1 LSFEAF
7 QIVTEF
13 FKEEIKFN
21 CLNYIRLSKKIIF
34 MEAGSSKS
42 GSFNN
47 IIHAMGVVFGDI
59 GTSPIYTLSIVFT
72 LTIPTKENIFG
83 ILSLIF
89 WTLIMLVTIQYGWLA
104 MSLSIRGEGGII
116 VLKEILTSLIKKGR
130 SVGFISFLG
139 YIGVSL
145 LIGDGVITPAI
156 SILSA
161 VEGLKLIPQLSH
173 TTLTEI
179 ILITSVI
186 TIILFAIQHRGTD
199 KVAASFGPIMFIWFL
214 SLFFSGFFYLIHIP
228 DIFLALSPHYAINFF
243 IHNGLPGFFVLS
255 EVILCATGGE
265 ALYADMGHL
274 GGKPIRQAWSIVF
287 FALIINYFGQ
297 GAYILEHNDTKQVLF
312 KLVSSYSEVLY
323 IPFLILTLLATIIAS
338 QAMISAVMS
347 LVFQGIN
354 IGIFPLMKIK
364 FTSQKLRSQIYIPAV
379 NKFLLFAVL
388 LMILI
393 FKESQNLAAAYGL
406 AVTATMFI
414 SSVFI
419 VTIFY
424 IKKNYIKSAI
434 GFIVLLITGLYLV
447 AVTHKIPYGGYW
459 SVIIAMFVFGVM
471 MLWINGMTKLRKFL
485 RATSLDIFVESFKQ
499 IYETGNYIKGEAIF
513 FTKNISSVSPYI
525 LHCMFRTG
533 IIYEKNILVSVET
546 SDKPYGVNLESY
558 EKVTDGLYTARIT
571 YGYME
576 SPDLPKLFKQWGF
589 SEKAIFYGAE
599 EIKTSKPFLKIF
611 AILKR
616 LAPNWISFFDFP
628 YNKLHGVV
636 TRIEI

>member
-1 LSFEAF
+1 ME
-7 QIVTEF
+7 TES
-13 FKEEIKFN
+13 N
-21 CLNYIRLSKKIIF
+21 
-34 MEAGSSKS
+34 KS
-42 GSFNN
+42 GNFKN

-72 LTIPTKENIFG
+72 LTLPTKENIFG

-89 WTLIMLVTIQYGWLA
+89 WTLIMLVTVQYAWLA

-116 VLKEILTSLIKKGR
+116 VLKEILTSLLKKGR
-130 SVGFISFLG
+130 RVGFITFLG

-161 VEGLKLIPQLSH
+161 VEGLKLIPEFSKIS
-173 TTLTEI
+173 LTSI
-179 ILITSVI
+179 IIITSII
-186 TIILFAIQHRGTD
+186 TILLFAIQHRGTD
-199 KVAASFGPIMFIWFL
+199 KVAASFGPIMFLWFL

-228 DIFLALSPHYAINFF
+228 DIFLALSPYYAIEFF
-243 IHNGLPGFFVLS
+243 MHNGLAGFFVLS

-274 GGKPIRQAWSIVF
+274 GAKPIRQAWSIVF

-297 GAYILEHNDTKQVLF
+297 GAYILEHNDTEQVLF
-312 KLVSSYSEVLY
+312 KLVSSFSEVLY

-354 IGIFPLMKIK
+354 IGIFPLMRIK

-379 NKFLLFAVL
+379 NKFLLLAVL
-388 LMILI
+388 LMILV
-393 FKESQNLAAAYGL
+393 FKESHNLAAAYGL

-424 IKKNYIKSAI
+424 IKKNYLKSFI
-434 GFIVLLITGLYLV
+434 GFLVLIITGFYLV

-459 SVIIAMFVFGVM
+459 SIIIASFVFGVM
-471 MLWINGMTKLRKFL
+471 ILWISGMTKLRRFL

-499 IYETGNYIKGEAIF
+499 IYDTGNYIKGEAIF
-513 FTKNISSVSPYI
+513 FTKNVTSVSPYI

-546 SDKPYGVNLESY
+546 SDKPYGVNLDSY
-558 EKVTDGLYTARIT
+558 EKITEGLYTARIT

>member
-1 LSFEAF
+1 MAIE
-7 QIVTEF
+7 TNRTGK
-13 FKEEIKFN
+13 FK
-21 CLNYIRLSKKIIF
+21 S
-34 MEAGSSKS
+34 
-42 GSFNN
+42 

-89 WTLIMLVTIQYGWLA
+89 WTLISLVTIQYAWLA

-116 VLKEILTSLIKKGR
+116 VLKEILISSLRKGR
-130 SVGFISFLG
+130 KIGFISFLG

-145 LIGDGVITPAI
+145 LLGDGVITPAI

-161 VEGLKLIPQLSH
+161 VEGLRLIPEWSSISL
-173 TTLTEI
+173 TTI
-179 ILITSVI
+179 IIITAII
-186 TIILFAIQHRGTD
+186 TILLFSIQFRGTD
-199 KVAASFGPIMFIWFL
+199 KVAASFGPIMFIWFI
-214 SLFFSGFFYLIHIP
+214 SLFLSGLFYLIHIP
-228 DIFLALSPHYAINFF
+228 EIFLSLSPYYAIEFF
-243 IHNGLPGFFVLS
+243 HHNGLSGFFVLS

-287 FALIINYFGQ
+287 FSLIINYFGQ
-297 GAYILEHNDTKQVLF
+297 GAYILEHGDTKQVLF
-312 KLVSSYSEVLY
+312 KLVSNYSEVLY

-354 IGIFPLMKIK
+354 TGILPLMKIK

-379 NKFLLFAVL
+379 NKFLLLAVL
-388 LMILI
+388 LMILV
-393 FKESQNLAAAYGL
+393 FKESNNLAAAYGF

-414 SSVFI
+414 SSIFI
-419 VTIFY
+419 MSIFY
-424 IKKNYIKSAI
+424 LKKNYLKSAI
-434 GFIVLLITGLYLV
+434 GNFVFLITSLYLI

-459 SVIIAMFVFGVM
+459 SLIIGLFVFVIM
-471 MLWINGMTKLRKFL
+471 MLWINGMTKLRRFL
-485 RATSLDIFVESFKQ
+485 RATSLDVFAESFGQ
-499 IYETGNYIKGEAIF
+499 IYEIGNYIKGEAIF
-513 FTKNISSVSPYI
+513 FTKNVNSVSPYI

-546 SDKPYGVNLESY
+546 SDKPYGVNLETY
-558 EKVTDGLYTARIT
+558 EKVADGLFIARVT

-589 SEKAIFYGAE
+589 AEKAIFYGAE
-599 EIKTSKPFLKIF
+599 EIKTSKPLLKLF
-611 AILKR
+611 AIMKR
-616 LAPNWISFFDFP
+616 LAPNWISFFEFP